1 MVQNVTYFHF
11 HIYIYIY
18 IHFLCNKHNL
28 IYCDSDMKFLRPFIS
43 AMRLVVEFGPITPTV
58 GPMLSHMQGSLLVG
72 EEHLP
77 VVPFEAS
84 GLGAGPSLT
93 TGVACSA
100 AVLHVTAAH
109 RLGGQ
114 VEEDRDK
121 VEGRVKKTSRK
132 Q

>member
-1 MVQNVTYFHF
+1 
-11 HIYIYIY
+11 
-18 IHFLCNKHNL
+18 
-28 IYCDSDMKFLRPFIS
+28 
-43 AMRLVVEFGPITPTV
+43 MRLVVECGPSN
-58 GPMLSHMQGSLLVG
+58 GWSDGSSPMLSHTQGSLLVG

-121 VEGRVKKTSRK
+121 VEGRV
-132 Q
+132 

>member
-1 MVQNVTYFHF
+1 
-11 HIYIYIY
+11 
-18 IHFLCNKHNL
+18 
-28 IYCDSDMKFLRPFIS
+28 
-43 AMRLVVEFGPITPTV
+43 MRLVVEFGPITPTV

-109 RLGGQ
+109 RIWNGTASPCSGGGLAACLLIIA
-114 VEEDRDK
+114 DK
-121 VEGRVKKTSRK
+121 RPPTVDFLLLWGRGLRRRYPG
-132 Q
+132 